1 MSQLSQLILSGI
13 VMGSIY
19 ALIAVG
25 FVTIFNVTRIINFA
39 QGEFVMVGAMV
50 AVTLQRANLPL
61 APSFFLAVAAGTL
74 VGLGL
79 ERLAIRPARGA
90 SILTLII
97 ITIGAS
103 IALRGIAL
111 LLWGTDP
118 FVLPYFS
125 QGAPVSLL
133 GARIVVQGFWVLG
146 VTFLVMVGLHL
157 FFEYTVTGKA
167 LKACSVNPSV
177 AGLMGI
183 RVESMAALSFGLSAG
198 LGAVAGVVIAPITY
212 ATYDM
217 GTMLALKGFVA
228 GVMGGL
234 TNTLAAVAAG
244 FLLGILESLGA
255 GLIHSGFK
263 DASAFIILLVVL
275 LLRPAGLLSLKL
287 KEAYSEHGR

>member
-1 MSQLSQLILSGI
+1 
-13 VMGSIY
+13 
-19 ALIAVG
+19 
-25 FVTIFNVTRIINFA
+25 
-39 QGEFVMVGAMV
+39 
-50 AVTLQRANLPL
+50 
-61 APSFFLAVAAGTL
+61 
-74 VGLGL
+74 
-79 ERLAIRPARGA
+79 
-90 SILTLII
+90 
-97 ITIGAS
+97 
-103 IALRGIAL
+103 
-111 LLWGTDP
+111 
-118 FVLPYFS
+118 
-125 QGAPVSLL
+125 
-133 GARIVVQGFWVLG
+133 
-146 VTFLVMVGLHL
+146 
-157 FFEYTVTGKA
+157 
-167 LKACSVNPSV
+167 
-177 AGLMGI
+177 MGI